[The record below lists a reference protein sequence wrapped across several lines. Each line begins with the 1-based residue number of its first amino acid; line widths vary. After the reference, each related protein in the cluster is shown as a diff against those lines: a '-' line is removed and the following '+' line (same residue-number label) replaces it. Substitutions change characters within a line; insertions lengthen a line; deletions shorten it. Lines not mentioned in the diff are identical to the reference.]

1 MKKTLIAMAAVAVA
15 GVASAQVTITGKA
28 GVGFSNSGD
37 GTTLGLTDQG
47 IAFAASEDLGAGMSV
62 SASMALANVGGKS
75 NNVTT
80 DGSSFKFSAGGASFE
95 YLDTVAGSCGG
106 VCGVG
111 SLPYDTNAML
121 GGDSAGWRALVITL
135 PALADGL
142 STAVR
147 YSANVASGTD
157 ATSFKPSG
165 TPQLRLGY
173 TMGAITAKYNYTN
186 TANDYT
192 LSYNAGVATVSVAG
206 DGKRS
211 SGKRTGVSVAVPMGA
226 VSLGISSVSMDTKR
240 GTELD
245 VQYALSKRTTLRG
258 SFGSFSGVDTKS
270 ASRVKLVHTF

>member
-1 MKKTLIAMAAVAVA
+1 MAAVAVA

-121 GGDSAGWRALVITL
+121 GGDSTGFRALVVTL

-147 YSANVASGTD
+147 YSSNVAATTTTD
-157 ATSFKPSG
+157 ETSFKPSG

-192 LSYNAGVATVSVAG
+192 LSYNAGVATLSVAG

-211 SGKRTGVSVAVPMGA
+211 SGKRTGVSVAVPMGD

-258 SFGSFSGVDTKS
+258 SFGSFSGVTTKS